1 MQPPKYEKVGRALK
15 ARSRASHEVQG
26 ANGPRLTKHGVI
38 IHYRKPGHNS
48 ATCAAKKEGQPAVK
62 KTKRA
67 TTTIAEPEQQP
78 IRVEQ
83 YFQVCAYPHH
93 HHPHVYIYILT
104 VLLV

>member
-1 MQPPKYEKVGRALK
+1 MSQIDTNGNQQTITI
-15 ARSRASHEVQG
+15 SRAAHEVQG

-38 IHYRKPGHNS
+38 IHCGKPGHNS
-48 ATCAAKKEGQPAVK
+48 ATCAAKKAGQPAVK

-67 TTTIAEPEQQP
+67 TTTTAELEQQP

-83 YFQVCAYPHH
+83 YFQVCSHPHH
-93 HHPHVYIYILT
+93 HHSHVYIYSLT

>member
-1 MQPPKYEKVGRALK
+1 MQPPKYEKKVGRPPK

-38 IHYRKPGHNS
+38 IHCGKPGHNS
-48 ATCAAKKEGQPAVK
+48 ATCAAKKAGQPAVK

-67 TTTIAEPEQQP
+67 TTTTADPEQQP

-83 YFQVCAYPHH
+83 YF
-93 HHPHVYIYILT
+93 
-104 VLLV
+104 

>member
-38 IHYRKPGHNS
+38 IHCGKPGHNS
-48 ATCAAKKEGQPAVK
+48 ATCAAKKAGQPAVK

-83 YFQVCAYPHH
+83 YF
-93 HHPHVYIYILT
+93 
-104 VLLV
+104 